1 MGDKND
7 KAEFL
12 ATFAE
17 AAGAMTADVLN
28 GLSDE

>member
-7 KAEFL
+7 KAELL

-17 AAGAMTADVLN
+17 AAGALTADALN
-28 GLSDE
+28 GLGDE